1 MEDINQSELAFHLL
15 VESFTNAIVL
25 INKSGLIISANVRAL
40 NLFGYRLEEFAGQPI
55 ESVILNSTNFIL
67 PLNKSPFSIIKQDLY
82 GKDKNGLIFSIKLDL
97 NLIITVN
104 GNVVLASI
112 LDMRENNEQD
122 IITNGLAQSVY
133 DLSVI
138 RADAKKNQE
147 KNIFKEECI
156 SHEFRTPINAIISFI
171 KLLKEGACGSLTSE
185 QQECI
190 NGIFISSNHLHELV
204 NDVLNIETGESTLNP
219 TIFNIKKVI
228 NDVLQTL
235 KPLIDQDKIEILYN
249 LTDVINIVY
258 LDKNK
263 FVQILYNLLSN
274 AIKFNKIGGIIKVSI
289 EEGNPGFFVLSVT
302 DSGMGINKED
312 LLLLFTP
319 FKQFNNHKG
328 TGLGLTITQKLVR
341 LHRGSIRAESRE
353 YESSTFIVILPLYY
367 TAISAEI
374 LG

>member
-1 MEDINQSELAFHLL
+1 MDDIKQSELTFHLL
-15 VESFTNAIVL
+15 VEAFPNAIVL

-40 NLFGYRLEEFAGQPI
+40 NLFGYRLEEFVGRPI
-55 ESVILNSTNFIL
+55 ESVVLNSTKFIL
-67 PLNKSPFSIIKQDLY
+67 TLNKAQFSIINQDLY
-82 GKDKNGLIFSIKLDL
+82 GKDKNGLKFSIKLDL

-112 LDMRENNEQD
+112 IDMREDNEQD
-122 IITNGLAQSVY
+122 IITNSL
-133 DLSVI
+133 LSII
-138 RADAKKNQE
+138 RDDAKKNQE
-147 KNIFKEECI
+147 KNTFKEECI
-156 SHEFRTPINAIISFI
+156 SHEFRTPINAIISFV
-171 KLLKEGACGSLTSE
+171 KLLKEGTCGSLTSE

-204 NDVLNIETGESTLNP
+204 NDVLNIETGLNP

-235 KPLIDQDKIEILYN
+235 KPLMDQDKISIFYN
-249 LTDVINIVY
+249 LTDLINIVY

-274 AIKFNKIGGIIKVSI
+274 AIKFNKIGGTIKVSI

-302 DSGMGINKED
+302 DSGIGINKED

-319 FKQFNNHKG
+319 FKQFNNHTG
-328 TGLGLTITQKLVR
+328 TGLGLSITQKIVR
-341 LHRGSIRAESRE
+341 LHGGSIRVESRE
-353 YESSTFIVILPLYY
+353 YESSTFIVILPIILY
-367 TAISAEI
+367 SH
-374 LG
+374 